1 MSDVDSDQAPDFRRL
16 VLEAWQ
22 GEVYGTEVDGA
33 LVDRLRVSEA
43 SAKTRELT
51 VLEEHMERQLAHLME
66 RLGIEP
72 DLGDTLVVAD
82 QDIRDQGSSTWHELL
97 PTGDGQTDRVVNN
110 VLAHE
115 RALSRSARRS
125 WSAVETRLPSF
136 GRCFRKTTRD
146 HHH

>member
-72 DLGDTLVVAD
+72 DLRDTLVVAD

-115 RALSRSARRS
+115 RALIAFCATELVGGGDSLA
-125 WSAVETRLPSF
+125 E
-136 GRCFRKTTRD
+136 FRALLSED
-146 HHH
+146 DS